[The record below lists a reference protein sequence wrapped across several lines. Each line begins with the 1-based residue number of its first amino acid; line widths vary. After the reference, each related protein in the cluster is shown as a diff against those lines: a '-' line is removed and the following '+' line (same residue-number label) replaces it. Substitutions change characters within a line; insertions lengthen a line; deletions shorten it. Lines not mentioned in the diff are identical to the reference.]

1 MRDTELYE
9 GLLGLKVPWRVKAVK
24 MDVEGRRVEVE
35 VACAQRT
42 IWGELKFLDHP
53 HGSVMKSLKVS
64 VNALPASQ
72 DETLPDKLLAHIA
85 PLGSDH
91 ISVCFRSQDGR

>member
-1 MRDTELYE
+1 MTPIQERR
-9 GLLGLKVPWRVKAVK
+9 PN
-24 MDVEGRRVEVE
+24 GRRKIEKKAAAPCFE
-35 VACAQRT
+35 MLSECAERT

-64 VNALPASQ
+64 VDALPASQ

>member
-1 MRDTELYE
+1 MESE
-9 GLLGLKVPWRVKAVK
+9 GSENAC
-24 MDVEGRRVEVE
+24 GRARVEVE
-35 VACAQRT
+35 VECAERT

-64 VNALPASQ
+64 VDALPASQ

-85 PLGSDH
+85 PLASDH